1 MSLHV
6 VLLLRTGV
14 GVAIGERWN
23 VKQNVPATILSKI
36 VKAAV
41 AVKRTGREAAMT
53 DNGGNLNFG
62 KNRYIFA
69 GAGAVLGGLLGVGIA
84 GVTTALVGA
93 ALGGLLGYNLLK
105 RI

>member
-1 MSLHV
+1 MINPTTLHAPHAV
-6 VLLLRTGV
+6 ENCQRRSRGQ
-14 GVAIGERWN
+14 AIRKG
-23 VKQNVPATILSKI
+23 SS
-36 VKAAV
+36 
-41 AVKRTGREAAMT
+41 
-53 DNGGNLNFG
+53 DGGNLNFG